1 MILRLQSVI
10 AVFMCSCLISV
21 AASTSSSIGLVMT
34 SGEVQVDGVRVPGTS
49 AIFSGN
55 LIYSGDRTANVQFS
69 DGTSAV
75 LRPGATLAV
84 YRERTVLQQGV
95 AMQRGV
101 YKHAVLADSLRISG
115 ASPSSV
121 AVVSVKDGSH
131 VEVAAQDG
139 ESDVRAP
146 SGDLVARVEPGKV
159 LSFAISQAAETQE
172 KTARLCGTLQQNY
185 QLTDAFTNVTYQL
198 QGSGLE
204 PFVGKTVRVTGTIPA
219 TNPPPSPEVL
229 SVSSIKKQNRPCEA
243 AAGYGA
249 APAVA
254 GATWAKGAIVILI
267 FGALGATLI
276 GLGAAGAFGVSQPPV
291 TPAAP

>member
-1 MILRLQSVI
+1 
-10 AVFMCSCLISV
+10 
-21 AASTSSSIGLVMT
+21 
-34 SGEVQVDGVRVPGTS
+34 
-49 AIFSGN
+49 
-55 LIYSGDRTANVQFS
+55 
-69 DGTSAV
+69 
-75 LRPGATLAV
+75 
-84 YRERTVLQQGV
+84 
-95 AMQRGV
+95 MQRGV
-101 YKHAVLADSLRISG
+101 DKHAVLADSLRISG